1 MAIIQKII
9 YGEHSVKLDLDNG
22 ESWKLP
28 YSVVSDYSLKS
39 GLLLEGE
46 VYLKIYDESLKY
58 ACMQKAL
65 AHLAL
70 RNRSAH
76 ELRTYL
82 KKKLFK
88 DEHIETAITLLREK
102 GYVNDYDF
110 ALSFIKSRMAMKKYG
125 SRIIK
130 RDLFLKG
137 IDRNII
143 DATMEECNAYE
154 VDEEALFII
163 ANKKYNSVKDKKN
176 SYMKTAGFLKGRGFE
191 YEQIRKVLAMVIDK
205 MEDEREDLND

>member
-1 MAIIQKII
+1 MATIQKII

-22 ESWKLP
+22 ESLKLP
-28 YSVVSDYSLKS
+28 YAVVSEYFLSS

-46 VYLKIYDESLKY
+46 IYLKIYDESLKF

-65 AHLAL
+65 AHLSL
-70 RNRSAH
+70 RSRSAH

-82 KKKLFK
+82 KKKLFRE
-88 DEHIETAITLLREK
+88 DHIETAITLLKEK

-110 ALSFIKSRMAMKKYG
+110 SISFIKSRMAMKKYG

-143 DATMEECNAYE
+143 DETMEECNAHE
-154 VDEEALFII
+154 VDEEALFLL
-163 ANKKYNSVKDKKN
+163 AQKKYRAVKDKKN
-176 SYMKTAGFLKGRGFE
+176 SYMKTAGFLKGRGFDFDS
-191 YEQIRKVLAMVIDK
+191 IRKVLARVV
-205 MEDEREDLND
+205 EDMQDEEKD